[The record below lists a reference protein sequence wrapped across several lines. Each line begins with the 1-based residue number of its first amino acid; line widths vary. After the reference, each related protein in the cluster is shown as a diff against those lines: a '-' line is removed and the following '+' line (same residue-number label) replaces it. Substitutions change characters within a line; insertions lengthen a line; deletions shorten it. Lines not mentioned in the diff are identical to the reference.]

1 MTNRQTKIFISYCLT
16 ASIRRINIDG
26 LSSDALKLS
35 YDAMILTLASS
46 ITKRISKAI
55 APKFLRW
62 SLNLHEYNTKLSL
75 LPLAQ
80 RLVSIEVQDDYL
92 LMSSKLN
99 GQVTH
104 NKSMVGQISS
114 VWENFVDQT
123 WDIFF
128 ESRHQKLKAGQEEQ
142 LLPKAKDQKQIQKQ
156 IQKQYNE
163 SELATQ
169 RVQLLEQYVRPALLP
184 NNSEHDLM
192 RNLFTAHEQQDEYS
206 QQSNYDYFVKWIRGE
221 YLIAKYG
228 LAVKQAV
235 KEYPILRD
243 DVAGLSSVG
252 GTQSIDGDEVEVP
265 IELILPKLD
274 TIRSAFS
281 MEDWSRTK
289 VPVSSWKDEDESNSK
304 ITAQHDSLSLKNI
317 IHNKLQGQISY
328 SGPLNAYFEMRRR
341 EDSYELWNY
350 DYIFAL
356 ANYLLDRIKALD
368 SVESAPL
375 QTTIL
380 DVGAGDGRLV
390 YFLRRAMHQI
400 MVSNTSAASSSN
412 ISLHRKGKKTKSK
425 IKAKPQPTLTP
436 PRLIATDDGSWKAP
450 IYSNKHIQVEKLS
463 VVEAVAKYAPPP
475 PELSPEGESS
485 RLIVLCSWMPP
496 QVDWTASFR
505 TPSSSIY
512 APGESG
518 AGIVEEYILIGECD
532 DGTCGHNFHTW
543 GNPDA
548 YERESQDDGDENV
561 LVAPY
566 ITDGY
571 QRVDLEELSLLQV
584 SRFDCK
590 RSSESKTV
598 SFRRGGN
605 IF

>member
-1 MTNRQTKIFISYCLT
+1 
-16 ASIRRINIDG
+16 
-26 LSSDALKLS
+26 
-35 YDAMILTLASS
+35 MILTLASS
-46 ITKRISKAI
+46 VTKRISKAI

-99 GQVTH
+99 GQITH
-104 NKSMVGQISS
+104 NKSMVGQLSS
-114 VWENFVDQT
+114 AWEQFVDQT
-123 WDIFF
+123 WYIFF
-128 ESRHQKLKAGQEEQ
+128 ESRHQKLKAVQEEQ
-142 LLPKAKDQKQIQKQ
+142 LLPEAQHQKQIQKQ
-156 IQKQYNE
+156 CNE

-169 RVQLLEQYVRPALLP
+169 RVKLLEQYVRPALLP
-184 NNSEHDLM
+184 NNSEHDLT
-192 RNLFTAHEQQDEYS
+192 RNLFTAHEQNDYS

-228 LAVKQAV
+228 LTVKQAV
-235 KEYPILRD
+235 KEYPTLRD
-243 DVAGLSSVG
+243 DVAGLNSVG

-265 IELILPKLD
+265 MELILPKLD

-281 MEDWSRTK
+281 MEDWSRIK
-289 VPVSSWKDEDESNSK
+289 VPVSSWKDEDESNTK
-304 ITAQHDSLSLKNI
+304 ITSQYDSLSLKNI
-317 IHNKLQGQISY
+317 IHNKLQGQIIY

-368 SVESAPL
+368 SVESAPV

-400 MVSNTSAASSSN
+400 MVSKNTSAASSTN
-412 ISLHRKGKKTKSK
+412 INLHRKGKKTKSK
-425 IKAKPQPTLTP
+425 MKAKPQPTFEIPT
-436 PRLIATDDGSWKAP
+436 LIATDDGSWKAP
-450 IYSNKHIQVEKLS
+450 IYSNEHIQVEKLS

-496 QVDWTASFR
+496 QVDWTVSFR
-505 TPSSSIY
+505 SPSSSIY
-512 APGESG
+512 APGESSG

-548 YERESQDDGDENV
+548 YEGQDVGDENV
-561 LVAPY
+561 PVAPY

-571 QRVDLEELSLLQV
+571 QRVDLEDLSLLQV

-605 IF
+605 TF

>member
-1 MTNRQTKIFISYCLT
+1 
-16 ASIRRINIDG
+16 
-26 LSSDALKLS
+26 
-35 YDAMILTLASS
+35 MILTLASS
-46 ITKRISKAI
+46 VTKRISKAI

-99 GQVTH
+99 GQITH
-104 NKSMVGQISS
+104 NKSIIGQLSS
-114 VWENFVDQT
+114 AWENFVDQT
-123 WDIFF
+123 WYVFF
-128 ESRHQKLKAGQEEQ
+128 ESRHQKLKAVQEEQ
-142 LLPKAKDQKQIQKQ
+142 LLPKAQHHKQ

-169 RVQLLEQYVRPALLP
+169 RVKLLEQYVRPALLP
-184 NNSEHDLM
+184 NNSEHDLT
-192 RNLFTAHEQQDEYS
+192 RNLFTAHEQNDYS
-206 QQSNYDYFVKWIRGE
+206 QQPNYDYFVKWIRGE

-235 KEYPILRD
+235 KEYPTLRD
-243 DVAGLSSVG
+243 DVAGLGSVG

-265 IELILPKLD
+265 LELILPKLD

-289 VPVSSWKDEDESNSK
+289 VPVSSWEDEDESNTK
-304 ITAQHDSLSLKNI
+304 ITSHHDSLSLKNI
-317 IHNKLQGQISY
+317 IHNKLQGQIIY

-368 SVESAPL
+368 SVKSAPV

-400 MVSNTSAASSSN
+400 MVSNTSAASSTN
-412 ISLHRKGKKTKSK
+412 INLHRKGKKTKSK
-425 IKAKPQPTLTP
+425 TKAKPQPTLKIPT
-436 PRLIATDDGSWKAP
+436 LIATDDGSWKAP
-450 IYSNKHIQVEKLS
+450 IYSNKNIQVEKLS

-496 QVDWTASFR
+496 QSDWTASFR

-512 APGESG
+512 APGESSG

-548 YERESQDDGDENV
+548 YEGQDDGDENV
-561 LVAPY
+561 PVAPY
-566 ITDGY
+566 IADGY
-571 QRVDLEELSLLQV
+571 QRVDLEDLSLLQV

-605 IF
+605 TF